1 MKQHGMNRKRT
12 SERTLVIAKCTQ
24 HEELRKFLL
33 STNNKKIAEA
43 NGKDSYFG
51 IGLALTHPDVLKTA
65 SWAANIKQ
73 LGEIL
78 MEVRQELRS

>member
-1 MKQHGMNRKRT
+1 M
-12 SERTLVIAKCTQ
+12 IAKFTQ

-33 STNNKKIAEA
+33 STNNKKLTEA
-43 NGKDSYFG
+43 NGRDSYFG

-65 SWAANIKQ
+65 SWAANISNYQ
-73 LGEIL
+73 VGEIL